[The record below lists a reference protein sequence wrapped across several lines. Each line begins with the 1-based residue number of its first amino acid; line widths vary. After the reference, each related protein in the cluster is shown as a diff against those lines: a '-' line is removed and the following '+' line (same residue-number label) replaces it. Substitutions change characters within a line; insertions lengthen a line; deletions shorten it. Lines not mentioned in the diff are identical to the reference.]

1 MRGQQEDYIN
11 MFYSSLNKGV
21 DIYLSPPSGRITT
34 MFLPS
39 YSFLCAISR
48 AALKAAPEEIPTSI
62 PSL

>member
-1 MRGQQEDYIN
+1 

-39 YSFLCAISR
+39 YSFLCATSR

>member
-1 MRGQQEDYIN
+1 